1 MFGRDRNS
9 YVGMDVLSDD
19 EDMEADA
26 TILEKEE
33 KMRFILAL
41 TIYTV
46 IAEVLSALVPALRRR
61 RTSWHSKKSDAVKR
75 KNVGARRR
83 RMRERGATNS
93 NTLPP
98 RLLDTTARH
107 NIISGMLAAIVSHS
121 DLHFLSASAHYTD
134 GTHSPHKQTC
144 H

>member
-41 TIYTV
+41 TIYIV

-93 NTLPP
+93 NTLP
-98 RLLDTTARH
+98 
-107 NIISGMLAAIVSHS
+107 S
-121 DLHFLSASAHYTD
+121 DCWIPLHAPT
-134 GTHSPHKQTC
+134 
-144 H
+144 